1 MTTSPSLGRWQLHH
15 RRAITWLRTTS
26 SSSPSSCHH
35 PADDAGS
42 WTRRCWWNYGKCMKV
57 ICVCYIFCSS
67 LINIIIFH
75 SILDSVAD
83 GHCAGAD
90 GTWWQLWS
98 RHPHWWHCC
107 RWGDTNMVAALM
119 LVIAMVTIDDGSCN
133 NGFDGD
139 GTSRWRRQLLC
150 WRWGNNIRMAA
161 AVKPCRIIIIVAND
175 NDNMI
180 SMY

>member
-1 MTTSPSLGRWQLHH
+1 MESGWNNIDLIPINYHILDTSFQYIKIMLSLSPL
-15 RRAITWLRTTS
+15 
-26 SSSPSSCHH
+26 PSSCHHH

-75 SILDSVAD
+75 SLLDSVAD

-98 RHPHWWHCC
+98 QHPRWWRCC
-107 RWGDTNMVAALM
+107 QWGNTNMVAALM
-119 LVIAMVTIDDGSCN
+119 LVIVMMMEAVTMDSMVMEQC
-133 NGFDGD
+133 
-139 GTSRWRRQLLC
+139 RWRRQVT
-150 WRWGNNIRMAA
+150 
-161 AVKPCRIIIIVAND
+161 AVLAVRE
-175 NDNMI
+175 
-180 SMY
+180 

>member
-15 RRAITWLRTTS
+15 RHAVTWLRTTS

-42 WTRRCWWNYGKCMKV
+42 WTRHCWWNNGKCMKV

-75 SILDSVAD
+75 SLLDSVAD
-83 GHCAGAD
+83 GHCSGAD

-119 LVIAMVTIDDGSCN
+119 LVIAMVTMEAATMDSMVMEQVDGIN
-133 NGFDGD
+133 NCCAGGE
-139 GTSRWRRQLLC
+139 GIILGWRLL
-150 WRWGNNIRMAA
+150 WNH
-161 AVKPCRIIIIVAND
+161 VE
-175 NDNMI
+175 
-180 SMY
+180 S